1 VVIVVV
7 FVVEVVVFVV
17 VVVVAVVVTTVP
29 EEVQSATFVL
39 FTHPEKPLLADGHG
53 NVPPPEPA
61 KPGQHWSPAHMLP
74 EPGHCT
80 WAPTAQ
86 VPCNSTF
93 CAREPLKE
101 LDTQLVTFVLFTHP
115 EKPLLADGHGNV
127 PPPEPAKPG
136 QHWSPEHMLPEPGHC
151 TSAPI
156 LQVPPRAPT
165 APRANMPTSTIEH
178 TIETTLQD
186 Y

>member
-1 VVIVVV
+1 VVIVVA
-7 FVVEVVVFVV
+7 FVVEVVVCVV
-17 VVVVAVVVTTVP
+17 VVVVTVVVTTVP
-29 EEVQSATFVL
+29 EEVQSVTFVL

-80 WAPTAQ
+80 SAPTAQ
-86 VPCNSTF
+86 GPCNSTF

-136 QHWSPEHMLPEPGHC
+136 QHWSPAHMLPEPGHC
-151 TSAPI
+151 T
-156 LQVPPRAPT
+156 
-165 APRANMPTSTIEH
+165 
-178 TIETTLQD
+178 
-186 Y
+186 